1 MTGTNH
7 EPAALIP
14 QAAANSGGEATDLG
28 AIPLGGDG
36 PPRGV
41 CRADPLVAGYFT
53 VPWYSKEKRLT

>member
-1 MTGTNH
+1 MTGTNFAGA
-7 EPAALIP
+7 ELIP
-14 QAAANSGGEATDLG
+14 QDATISGGEATDLG